1 MAKDIIKTEP
11 IKNGDWNIGFSDEQH
26 IQDVLMSAP
35 GHFKNA
41 PLIGVNMNDY
51 INSSL
56 SPATVSELEKK
67 ILLNLESDGASKVRV
82 KIDSTTQKIHV
93 NGKY

>member
-1 MAKDIIKTEP
+1 
-11 IKNGDWNIGFSDEQH
+11 
-26 IQDVLMSAP
+26 MSAP